1 MSVPTQKPKFE
12 LLFCKGDKNDR
23 PYQAFSPVEHDIIVL
38 QHDRKPRIA
47 KNASAA
53 DMIRVL
59 SHSNMS
65 CSRGRNEVDRNEVD
79 EDEATLILM

>member
-12 LLFCKGDKNDR
+12 LLFCKGDKNDQ

-53 DMIRVL
+53 DMIDVL
-59 SHSNMS
+59 SRSNMS
-65 CSRGRNEVDRNEVD
+65 YLRGRNEAY
-79 EDEATLILM
+79 EDEAALILM